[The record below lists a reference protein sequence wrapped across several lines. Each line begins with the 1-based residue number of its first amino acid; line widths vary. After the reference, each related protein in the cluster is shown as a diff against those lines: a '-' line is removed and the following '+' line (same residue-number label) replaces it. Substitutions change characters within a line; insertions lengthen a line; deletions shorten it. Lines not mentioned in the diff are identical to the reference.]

1 MKRSTRALVNVNA
14 AVHAKEIMQIRAAE
28 QSQATAP
35 SEGQVVFSRLH
46 GAGAAWFR
54 GCLFPLFCRG
64 WRHMTPPPHLKAQTR
79 TRQPGHMDFN
89 LHLPSTGPDALP

>member
-1 MKRSTRALVNVNA
+1 MGIAPPPRPCALLAYLALANRTKSERPSHFVQKIKRSTRALVNVNA
-14 AVHAKEIMQIRAAE
+14 AVHTKKIMQIRAAE

-64 WRHMTPPPHLKAQTR
+64 
-79 TRQPGHMDFN
+79 
-89 LHLPSTGPDALP
+89 